1 MPYFK
6 SAIDSAEFVA
16 GRIPHSEI
24 NRIMPD
30 YDTLLKQICE
40 LLDALVEEDIEL
52 REESDFVADLGF
64 DSLKVMKLLEK
75 VEDHYDISIPL
86 NILPDI
92 QTIKDFVLQL
102 EKLMVS

>member
-1 MPYFK
+1 M
-6 SAIDSAEFVA
+6 
-16 GRIPHSEI
+16 GT
-24 NRIMPD
+24 MPD
-30 YDTLLKQICE
+30 YDTLLKQVCE

-75 VEDHYDISIPL
+75 VEDHYDVSIPL

-102 EKLMVS
+102 QKIVST

>member
-1 MPYFK
+1 MK
-6 SAIDSAEFVA
+6 
-16 GRIPHSEI
+16 
-24 NRIMPD
+24 D

-40 LLDALVEEDIEL
+40 LLDALVEEDVEL

-92 QTIKDFVLQL
+92 RTIKDFVLQL